1 MIRRVL
7 SIAIREFLATAGTKG
22 FIIGLLFVPA
32 FMTVLLVF
40 GGRFAMRSVTSVP
53 RVEGQIAVMD
63 RSERVLATLREAMR
77 PETLAA
83 ERARQTERALDDAPA
98 AVRNM
103 AGADAGAAME
113 LALGQ
118 VPQFEIVE
126 RPASPDLQ
134 PAKDWL
140 LEDADPARYALVVI
154 DADAVETAA
163 GDEYGGYEL
172 YVKPRTDDRL
182 QSLIQR
188 TVRSAI
194 ISARAASQGL
204 DREQI
209 DEMMRVSGGDPVE
222 VSAAGEQDT
231 SRGFSQVLPMA
242 FMVLILV
249 GVMTGGQGLLM
260 STIEEKS
267 SRVVEVLLSAVS
279 PMELMTGKLLGQMAV
294 SFVVMALYLAMALAA
309 LVSFSMLGLLD
320 FSLLIY
326 FGIFFVIAYFTV
338 GSFMMAVGAAVNDI
352 KEAQS
357 LQGPIILVVMIPW
370 FLWLPISRDPDSAL
384 AVATSFLPPI
394 SSFAMLLR
402 LTSSAPPPMWQVWLS
417 IVVGF
422 AGVVASIWFAAK
434 VFRIGLLMFGKPP
447 NLATLIRWVRQ
458 A

>member
-1 MIRRVL
+1 MIRRV
-7 SIAIREFLATAGTKG
+7 SAIAVREFLATAGTKG

-32 FMTVLLVF
+32 FMTVIAIF
-40 GGRFAMRSVTSVP
+40 GGRFAMRSITSVP

-63 RSERVLATLREAMR
+63 RSGRVLDPLREAMR
-77 PETLAA
+77 PEELAA
-83 ERARQTERALDDAPA
+83 ERARQTARAFDDAPA
-98 AVRNM
+98 AVRDL
-103 AGADAGAAME
+103 AGADGGAAME
-113 LALGQ
+113 AALGQ
-118 VPQFEIVE
+118 VPRLDIVE
-126 RPASPDLQ
+126 RPVDPDVQ
-134 PAKDWL
+134 AAKDWL
-140 LEDADPARYALVVI
+140 LEDASPARYALIVI
-154 DADAVETAA
+154 DADAVDAA
-163 GDEYGGYEL
+163 SGGAYGGYEL
-172 YVKPRTDDRL
+172 YLKPRTDDRL

-188 TVRSAI
+188 TARSAI

-204 DREQI
+204 DRQRI
-209 DEMMRVSGGDPVE
+209 DEMMRVSGGDAIE

-231 SRGFSQVLPMA
+231 SRGFSQFLPMA
-242 FMVLILV
+242 FMVLILL

-294 SFVVMALYLAMALAA
+294 SLVVMGLYLAMAMAA

-320 FSLLIY
+320 FSLLVY
-326 FGIFFVIAYFTV
+326 FAIFFAIAYLTV

-357 LQGPIILVVMIPW
+357 LQMPILLVVMIPW
-370 FLWLPISRDPDSAL
+370 FLWLPISRDPGSVL
-384 AVATSFLPPI
+384 AVVTSFLPPV

-402 LTSSAPPPMWQVWLS
+402 LASSAPPPAWEVWLS

-422 AGVVASIWFAAK
+422 AGVVAAVWFAAK

-447 NLATLIRWVRQ
+447 NFATLIRWVRQ